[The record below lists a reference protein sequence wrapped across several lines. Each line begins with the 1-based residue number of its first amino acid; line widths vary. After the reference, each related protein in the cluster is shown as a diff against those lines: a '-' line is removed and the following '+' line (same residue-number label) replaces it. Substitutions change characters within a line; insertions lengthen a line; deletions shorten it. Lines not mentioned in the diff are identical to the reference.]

1 MIHRGDFPDGPMV
14 DSRFPMQGV
23 WVQSL
28 VGELRSCMPCNAT
41 TTSPSLSS
49 APSVQ
54 SSASYSSQLLIRLCL
69 RLDGL
74 GADAEQKSKYKSL

>member
-28 VGELRSCMPCNAT
+28 VGELRSCMLYSVAEKKKKNKQNKKKT
-41 TTSPSLSS
+41 NSLNK
-49 APSVQ
+49 
-54 SSASYSSQLLIRLCL
+54 I
-69 RLDGL
+69 
-74 GADAEQKSKYKSL
+74 K

>member
-28 VGELRSCMPCNAT
+28 VGELRSCM
-41 TTSPSLSS
+41 LY
-49 APSVQ
+49 SV
-54 SSASYSSQLLIRLCL
+54 
-69 RLDGL
+69 
-74 GADAEQKSKYKSL
+74 AEKKKKKQTK